1 VEGGPHRFPRKVHV
15 GHRFQEN
22 DPLPHHQTASGQSL
36 PPVLPHGNLPPLRQ
50 AVDHPKAHI
59 VPRRRILFPGISQSD
74 DQFHQRRAALKARP
88 FLLPPRFRVARKSGG
103 KASPPPISTPMKKS
117 KAQPKL
123 RPRPIK
129 NRSEEHTS
137 ELQSR

>member
-1 VEGGPHRFPRKVHV
+1 PPPFPSA
-15 GHRFQEN
+15 
-22 DPLPHHQTASGQSL
+22 PLFRP
-36 PPVLPHGNLPPLRQ
+36 
-50 AVDHPKAHI
+50 

-129 NRSEEHTS
+129 NDSGRRLHRPESLFILPLPHRWFHPF
-137 ELQSR
+137 LRPPLPLHPIAAPRR